1 MSRASEI
8 QGLEEQIQNIRE
20 QLDDVHRLSF
30 RGGLGFLAS
39 LAGSALF
46 SYGVSSRV
54 YHQPSSVE
62 TCTLF
67 GFASYAF
74 LVYGFVFAPWR
85 EELGVYIEYL
95 QSNLHAY
102 EKELKQLHIPTG
114 LKEVDDAKVEHN

>member
-1 MSRASEI
+1 MGRLSDI

-20 QLDDVHRLSF
+20 QLDDAHSCVF

-54 YHQPSSVE
+54 LHQPSTVE
-62 TCTLF
+62 TCTLL
-67 GFASYAF
+67 GFAGYAF

-85 EELGVYIEYL
+85 EGLGAYIEYL

-102 EKELKQLHIPTG
+102 EKELKQIHIPAG
-114 LKEVDDAKVEHN
+114 LKEIDDAEVEHN